1 MRTISGGP
9 RNAFIHPKWFRF
21 QFLSLELTSLMG
33 PQDSS
38 IFKPSINLWMLYDN
52 WCASLAGV
60 GRGGEIVPRSKE
72 TRMMQTLHC
81 LLPPL
86 PSVLII
92 IYCRDIDTNTRI
104 PFLFLTTQISAN
116 NDSFVSRLWSISTY
130 ICDITNKSG
139 LVYDNIITVYNMN
152 E

>member
-1 MRTISGGP
+1 M
-9 RNAFIHPKWFRF
+9 
-21 QFLSLELTSLMG
+21 TSLLG

-38 IFKPSINLWMLYDN
+38 IFKPSINVCMLCDN
-52 WCASLAGV
+52 WCPCPAGV

-81 LLPPL
+81 LLPAL

-92 IYCRDIDTNTRI
+92 IYCRDIDTNTGI

-116 NDSFVSRLWSISTY
+116 NDRLRIYNTQDWINKY
-130 ICDITNKSG
+130 IFDITNMG
-139 LVYDNIITVYNMN
+139 LVYDNITVYNN
-152 E
+152 K